1 MPGDLSPNRTLN
13 RFCTIINCFSEEN
26 PVLSL
31 TDIANQIGLPMST
44 THRFLKS
51 MESQGL
57 LLHSNGGKYYQLGY
71 QLIRWGNIALASVD
85 LRRIALPI
93 LQHLAN
99 KTGETA
105 VLSVPD
111 GTNAIWVAMIESRH
125 NVRLASKVG
134 QRLDLHA
141 GASSKVLWAFLPQD
155 ELFRLLDEIELIPKM
170 PNTIT
175 NKEAMCSELM
185 AIRERGFATSFEET
199 DEGAMGV
206 AAPVFDHKSALI
218 AGIGVVA
225 PISRIS
231 KENVSRV
238 VQPVLE
244 AGQELSRCLGADPK
258 IL

>member
-13 RFCTIINCFSEEN
+13 RFCNIINCFSEEN

-93 LQHLAN
+93 LQHLVN
-99 KTGETA
+99 KPGRQLFYLYWMETR
-105 VLSVPD
+105 
-111 GTNAIWVAMIESRH
+111 AIWIEMIESRH

-141 GASSKVLWAFLPQD
+141 GASSKVLWAFLP
-155 ELFRLLDEIELIPKM
+155 R
-170 PNTIT
+170 
-175 NKEAMCSELM
+175 
-185 AIRERGFATSFEET
+185 
-199 DEGAMGV
+199 
-206 AAPVFDHKSALI
+206 
-218 AGIGVVA
+218 
-225 PISRIS
+225 
-231 KENVSRV
+231 
-238 VQPVLE
+238 
-244 AGQELSRCLGADPK
+244 
-258 IL
+258 